1 MHYRR
6 AKTPGA
12 TYFFSVVTYNREH
25 LLKHPETVQLLRQA
39 FPDGADFSA
48 RWRLIKSD
56 FTRHCPAQS
65 KPARSFGSDTPPQTG
80 LQFRVITPVFA
91 GLSIST

>member
-25 LLKHPETVQLLRQA
+25 LFKHPETYNFSGRRSLMALT
-39 FPDGADFSA
+39 FP
-48 RWRLIKSD
+48 
-56 FTRHCPAQS
+56 PA
-65 KPARSFGSDTPPQTG
+65 GD
-80 LQFRVITPVFA
+80 
-91 GLSIST
+91 